1 MEFLD
6 RRQEPRKKVVLHA
19 FISDR
24 AGDTDV
30 KCIIRDIS
38 KNGCRIAST
47 YIENLPRVVQIVP
60 EGFDKPITGKIIW
73 RDSKVAGI
81 QFISEAEALELDHS
95 QPIPIVAHQP
105 AGFFNKLQSFVSLR
119 RREGL
124 VTAEDRPSHIEQKE
138 EFKSTVLH
146 GLRNPLTALKGLL
159 KLLMGDTIRP
169 IPRRARSVIKAAY
182 QNADKAESL
191 ITEALHAEEIDS
203 GQLPCEPKPTDIVSL
218 ANDALLANTGFA
230 AKYDVRFEMKDNIG
244 SATVQ
249 ADARRLEEV
258 IGNMLSHAAKM
269 SPKGEQVTLSLTRHE
284 GCIRL
289 AVKDGGLGTS
299 IHYGDDDGKPPA
311 DDIAGEAAQWLRICH
326 SILEKHGTE
335 LHFDAKP
342 GSGTTAWFDLKETA

>member
-19 FISDR
+19 FVSDR

-47 YIENLPRVVQIVP
+47 LIDSLPRVVQIVP

-81 QFISEAEALELDHS
+81 QFISETEALELDHS
-95 QPIPIVAHQP
+95 QPIPAPAHQP

-124 VTAEDRPSHIEQKE
+124 VTAEDRPSPAERHA
-138 EFKSTVLH
+138 EFRSTVLH

-191 ITEALHAEEIDS
+191 IKEALHAEEIES
-203 GQLPCEPKPTDIVSL
+203 GRLPCEPKPTDIVSL
-218 ANDALLANTGFA
+218 ANDVLLANTGFA
-230 AKYDVRFEMKDNIG
+230 VKYGVRFEMRDDVG

-258 IGNMLSHAAKM
+258 ISNLLSHAARM
-269 SPKGEQVTLSLTRHE
+269 SPKGEQVTLSLTRHK

-289 AVKDGGLGTS
+289 AIKDGGLGTS
-299 IHYGDDDGKPPA
+299 LHYGNADGKPPA
-311 DDIAGEAAQWLRICH
+311 DDITSEAAQWLRICH

-342 GSGTTAWFDLKETA
+342 GLGMTAWFDLKESA